1 MARKQLLALTFCNLG
16 LFIAATM
23 LLPLLPVYAVQ
34 LGMDEGTIGI
44 YIALAFGT
52 LSAGAIS
59 SGWFS
64 NRFQHR
70 TLTIIVISAIA
81 IPMTF
86 LMGQVSNLVLLTL
99 FTMIVWFAAGLV
111 SAMLNILVG
120 MQADPQQ
127 RGRIFGIFAASVG
140 LGQVIGGLISGPIV
154 DRWGF
159 AGLYGLAALV
169 WLIPIVGALVIE
181 DKATT
186 RQESADQP
194 KRAALPMSSIV
205 WLLLIA
211 NTLVYITNFGGGLA
225 QTLKMNGLAFDA
237 SAISSIISV
246 TGLVGIPL
254 PFLIGW
260 LSDRVGRKVLLV
272 VGYAV
277 FSVVALIIASAFNLW
292 HFWLAAALSAL
303 ATGLASVANAFVT
316 DLTPPESLSTVMSR
330 FAATPF
336 IAGVFGYGATG
347 FIIQQFGL
355 TTTLLIGAVL
365 PVFAVL
371 LMLSTRRRVRL
382 VPA

>member
-1 MARKQLLALTFCNLG
+1 MARKQLLALSICNVG

-52 LSAGAIS
+52 LSAGALS

-64 NRFQHR
+64 NRFQRR
-70 TLTIIVISAIA
+70 TRTIVVTSALA

-86 LMGQVSNLVLLTL
+86 LMGQVSNLILLTL
-99 FTMIVWFAAGLV
+99 STMIVWFAAGLV

-120 MQADPQQ
+120 MHADPQQ
-127 RGRIFGIFAASVG
+127 RGRIFGIFATSVG

-169 WLIPIVGALVIE
+169 WLIPIIGALFVK

-186 RQESADQP
+186 RQDAADHPRRASA
-194 KRAALPMSSIV
+194 PMSSVV

-211 NTLVYITNFGGGLA
+211 NTLVFITSFGSGLA
-225 QTLKMNGLAFDA
+225 QTLKMNGLTFDA
-237 SAISSIISV
+237 SAISSIASV
-246 TGLVGIPL
+246 GGLVGIPL

-260 LSDRVGRKVLLV
+260 LSDRVGRKVLLI
-272 VGYAV
+272 VGYAI
-277 FSVVALIIASAFNLW
+277 FSTVALVIASAFSLW
-292 HFWLAAALSAL
+292 HFWLAAALLS
-303 ATGLASVANAFVT
+303 LASGLGSVGNALVT
-316 DLTPPESLSTVMSR
+316 DLTPPESLSTAMSR
-330 FAATPF
+330 FSATPF
-336 IAGVFGYGATG
+336 IAGVVGYGATG

-355 TTTLLIGAVL
+355 TATLLIGAVL

-371 LMLSTRRRVRL
+371 LMLTTRKMVRA